1 MRLVKTIFLRFYT
14 DTNHHEQFCGEIQ
27 VLPKKKTVPFKNS
40 AELLNLLSRAVNK
53 KAEYD
58 EKSVDRLDVV

>member
-53 KAEYD
+53 KAEHD
-58 EKSVDRLDVV
+58 EKSVDLLDVV